1 MDERIVGQNIRSL
14 REERRLSLTT
24 AAAKAG
30 ISKGTL
36 SKIETARIS
45 PPISTLLSVANALG
59 VHLSRFFIEPE
70 ERPPWV
76 VTRKGEAPHISPRG
90 AECGYAYRALALNMP
105 NKDVEPFLLTV
116 RPTDRPVVFQHGGQE
131 FIYMLSGRMRMMIG
145 DDEVV
150 LGEGDALYFDPSHP
164 HSCRALDRKSARF
177 LCCFTQ
183 HPEKL
188 Q

>member
-1 MDERIVGQNIRSL
+1 MNEQIVGRNIRSL
-14 REERRLSLTT
+14 RESLGLSLT
-24 AAAKAG
+24 AVAAKAEM
-30 ISKGTL
+30 SKGTL
-36 SKIETARIS
+36 SKIETAQIS
-45 PPISTLLSVANALG
+45 PPISTLLAVAKALD

-76 VTRKGEAPHISPRG
+76 VTRKGEAPRISPRG

-105 NKDVEPFLLTV
+105 DKDVEPFLLTV

-150 LGEGDALYFDPSHP
+150 LGEGDALYFDPSRT
-164 HSCRALDRKSARF
+164 HSCRALDRKSAHF

-183 HPEKL
+183 HPGNL
-188 Q
+188 S